1 MIPDFQTLMLPF
13 LELLKDG
20 KEHDLQEIIEALSLQ
35 FKLTNEERA
44 ARLPSG
50 NQVIITNRV
59 SWVKSHLKIAQ
70 LIESPRRGA
79 SKITSQGLD
88 VLNKNLKKIDLKFLK
103 TLPAYTEWRKD
114 WNSLQK
120 KDEKDIEIKTSL
132 SEDVDN
138 AQTPEELLELS
149 FAILKKEL
157 ASELIEKIKGS
168 SPYFFESLVVDLLI
182 KMGYGGSRKEA
193 GQVIG
198 KSGDGG
204 IDGIIKEDKLGLDA
218 IYIQA
223 KRWEA
228 TVPVGQVRDFAGSLL
243 SKKAKKGIFITTSNY
258 PKAAYEFVASIEPRI
273 ILIDGKELADLLIEY
288 NVGISTK
295 TNYEVKR
302 IDLDYFEEN

>member
-1 MIPDFQTLMLPF
+1 MIPDFQTIMLPF

-20 KEHDLQEIIEALSLQ
+20 NEHELKELVERICVKFE
-35 FKLTNEERA
+35 LTDSEREE
-44 ARLPSG
+44 RLPSG
-50 NQVIITNRV
+50 SQQLIYNRV
-59 SWVKSHLKIAQ
+59 GWANTYLKKAQ
-70 LIESPRRGA
+70 LLEAPRRGTF
-79 SKITSQGLD
+79 KITDKGKQLLSS
-88 VLNKNLKKIDLKFLK
+88 NPKKIDINLLKS
-103 TLPAYTEWRKD
+103 LPQFKD
-114 WNSLQK
+114 WQNSYQV
-120 KDEKDIEIKTSL
+120 EKNIERDNNSVPQSI
-132 SEDVDN
+132 EEVDSTK
-138 AQTPEELLELS
+138 TPEELLEYS
-149 FAILKKEL
+149 FSKLKNEL
-157 ASELIEKIKGS
+157 ASDLIDKIKS
-168 SPYFFESLVVDLLI
+168 CTPSFFEHLVIDLLI
-182 KMGYGGSRKEA
+182 TMGYGGSKKEA

-204 IDGIIKEDKLGLDA
+204 IDGIIKEDKLGLDT

-228 TVPVGQVRDFAGSLL
+228 TVPVGQIRDFAGSLL

-273 ILIDGKELADLLIEY
+273 ILIDGKELAELMIEN